1 MRERTPL
8 PPSIQNA
15 PELGLGLELYY
26 GAFCDLDSCRS
37 FGWGTGPIPWTAVRQ
52 WADTYDIYGEQFDDL
67 VYFIRAMDAAYLGYC
82 KAKEK
87 SGNGK

>member
-15 PELGLGLELYY
+15 PELWLGLELYY
-26 GAFCDLDSCRS
+26 GAFCDLDSDRS
-37 FGWGTGPIPWTAVRQ
+37 FGWSAGPIPWTSIRR
-52 WADTYDIYGEQFDDL
+52 WADTYGVTGDQFNDL
-67 VYFIRAMDAAYLGYC
+67 VYFIRAMDAAYLSYC

-87 SGNGK
+87 NSDGK